1 MTAIED
7 AIQSILAE
15 FKKAESKFPE
25 FISEHEGYA
34 VLLEEV
40 DELWDEIKNN
50 KRPGAEERMREEA
63 AQVGAMALKF
73 IIMLDSKNKMPKDLR
88 ELFTGPSTTDRTST
102 GSGIVDIAEKYGLS
116 IDGAKIKLKN
126 KIDKLDFTELC
137 NELKNHGYEYVAGKG
152 VFVPKWQGVRP

>member
-1 MTAIED
+1 MTAIDD
-7 AIQSILAE
+7 AIQSILVE

-25 FISEHEGYA
+25 FRSEHEGYG

-40 DELWDEIKNN
+40 DELWDEIRNN

-73 IIMLDSKNKMPKDLR
+73 IIMLDSKNK
-88 ELFTGPSTTDRTST
+88 TTEHTSAD
-102 GSGIVDIAEKYGLS
+102 SGIVDIVEKYGLS
-116 IDGAKIKLKN
+116 IDGAKIKVKN
-126 KIDKLDFTELC
+126 NINKSDFMKLC
-137 NELKNHGYEYVAGKG
+137 NELKNHGYEYAPGKG